1 MEDLFQDHYSL
12 NVIGRNEAK
21 YICYNSSLCFM
32 CLHMWPRKHLFTKYQ
47 LFISMWTAFLSFESL
62 KPLLPISSFVFSW
75 RLYLSSGFQPLWWV
89 TSCFWVFPMY
99 TCYLTSAWLSPA
111 NLSHDNSSDK
121 NFFLLNISQGQGSA
135 STGAKMSF
143 YSSTWNGDRTI
154 GIQSILNKWMNYIK
168 GLNSWTQINKQS
180 KNIPQL
186 KRARLKWRGQW
197 GREQTAYTCFLSL
210 KCPFM
215 CINRK
220 LFFT

>member
-1 MEDLFQDHYSL
+1 
-12 NVIGRNEAK
+12 
-21 YICYNSSLCFM
+21 
-32 CLHMWPRKHLFTKYQ
+32 
-47 LFISMWTAFLSFESL
+47 
-62 KPLLPISSFVFSW
+62 
-75 RLYLSSGFQPLWWV
+75 
-89 TSCFWVFPMY
+89 
-99 TCYLTSAWLSPA
+99 
-111 NLSHDNSSDK
+111 
-121 NFFLLNISQGQGSA
+121 
-135 STGAKMSF
+135 MSF

-220 LFFT
+220 LFFTYQSWVIPTPFIPILLVLGDKVQSLKDKEVSCSVLARWLRTQLWSPFWLSKVSFDK